1 MAKVMRPVYQCD
13 MKGCQFISLNEERY
27 DCSKF

>member
-13 MKGCQFISLNEERY
+13 MKGCQFISLNEY
-27 DCSKF
+27 DITNV